1 MRDHPVAWTQAG
13 VCLPHQSLLL
23 QSSSSSSAVPML
35 WKLSQCCAYAMGIVA
50 IPFLSTKAM
59 LCRSIPLQTH
69 TPYIITNTIINN
81 AEEALAMD
89 LILLSPRAWPSIA
102 FADAEVLIETE
113 VEPQKLIR

>member
-1 MRDHPVAWTQAG
+1 
-13 VCLPHQSLLL
+13 
-23 QSSSSSSAVPML
+23 
-35 WKLSQCCAYAMGIVA
+35 MGIVA

-69 TPYIITNTIINN
+69 TPYIYIITNTIINN

-102 FADAEVLIETE
+102 FAVAEVLIETE